1 LHDELTRTGIQNVVM
16 PAAFK
21 ALELDTA
28 VKLEA
33 FSAEPA
39 ELVS

>member
-1 LHDELTRTGIQNVVM
+1 LHNELTGTGIQFVVM

-21 ALELDTA
+21 ALELGTA

-33 FSAEPA
+33 LSAEQA